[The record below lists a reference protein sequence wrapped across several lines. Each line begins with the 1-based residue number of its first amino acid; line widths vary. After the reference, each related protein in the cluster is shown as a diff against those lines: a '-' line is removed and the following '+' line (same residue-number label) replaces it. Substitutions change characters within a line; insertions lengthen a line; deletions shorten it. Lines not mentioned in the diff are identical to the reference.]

1 MKLVRKAPF
10 IKLKSRDRTLIL
22 EEDLALLDKRIMEI
36 EERVKK
42 MGPEFHEAFNQSSET
57 WHDNAVFENARDRQD
72 LLESE
77 LQELW
82 HVRQRAKVVKPKKS
96 DKVQVGS
103 KVTLEY
109 NGKSQKLYVVGDWS
123 DRIGQKLGGYTIA
136 SKKAPLVAA
145 TLGKKAGDMIS
156 FQEKT
161 ITIKEIQ

>member
-1 MKLVRKAPF
+1 MQ
-10 IKLKSRDRTLIL
+10 IL
-22 EEDLALLDKRIMEI
+22 EDDLALLDKRIAEI

-96 DKVQVGS
+96 EKVQIGC

-109 NGKSQKLYVVGDWS
+109 NGKTQKLYIVGDWS
-123 DRIGQKLGGYTIA
+123 DRIGQKVGGFTVA
-136 SKKAPLVAA
+136 SKKAPLVTAC
-145 TLGKKAGDMIS
+145 LGKKAGDIIT
-156 FQEKT
+156 FQQKD
-161 ITIKEIQ
+161 ITLREIA